1 VCVCVCVC
9 VWNYIGRERCDVSAY
24 TFIRIFRFHCLVT
37 DKGQLIAFGSECTNI
52 GINIIIRVRLCPFV
66 GY

>member
-1 VCVCVCVC
+1 MCVSVC
-9 VWNYIGRERCDVSAY
+9 VWNYIGRERCDVSVY

-37 DKGQLIAFGSECTNI
+37 DKGQLIAVGSEYTNI
-52 GINIIIRVRLCPFV
+52 NISIGVRLCPFL